1 MNVDWLCLKISKWRY
16 NGKFGS
22 NWGMLMSPPPTATI
36 RPLQKILQSTLLY
49 LWNNEMIKSSKKLH
63 LFLLIKYSRSYFEN
77 FNIYVMQFCLKVRH
91 IMLLSSS
98 DSTAYWTTGLYWIAS
113 EGVKWLLSCKITNR
127 VLT

>member
-1 MNVDWLCLKISKWRY
+1 
-16 NGKFGS
+16 
-22 NWGMLMSPPPTATI
+22 MSPPPTATI

-91 IMLLSSS
+91 YVTVQLRQYSLLDNWTIL
-98 DSTAYWTTGLYWIAS
+98 DS
-113 EGVKWLLSCKITNR
+113 K
-127 VLT
+127 